1 MLGIGIGTLIIIIA
15 VIFSIIWCLACRNSS
30 RPELYSIIGLLVPV
44 ILIIAFIATP
54 KNSQRQSTSNITDG
68 NFIPHIVFMVLS
80 LLGFLI
86 PGIFLLVNQSFTYK
100 KAKNVARSAF
110 TVK

>member
-1 MLGIGIGTLIIIIA
+1 
-15 VIFSIIWCLACRNSS
+15 V
-30 RPELYSIIGLLVPV
+30 
-44 ILIIAFIATP
+44 TP
-54 KNSQRQSTSNITDG
+54 KTSQVTTTSTITDG

-86 PGIFLLVNQSFTYK
+86 TGGYILVTNAFTYK

-110 TVK
+110 VMREE